1 MKIIIDPKKLVEVMQ
16 QHPHLATEVA
26 KVIEQQQHSQLLAN
40 QLLNSGAAVK
50 IQSESY

>member
-26 KVIEQQQHSQLLAN
+26 KVIEQQHSQLLAN